1 MTTSA
6 ELLPQRDEGVR
17 QQGRDP
23 KRPVPKAKGVRQRR
37 APKPRGTASGEL
49 FPLEDKVVQRRQRRD
64 PKPHFK
70 QPRSGQLDVLLGSL
84 EEQLPAVHLAREVA
98 GIVAQFDTASLEA
111 TYSSLGRHGHHPKT
125 LLRVWVYGSLMGFH
139 HATKLARAQATD
151 IALRWLSDGH
161 GVSGRSLCRFRGANG
176 ELFQRAIDTT
186 LEMALLNKLIEPD
199 ELAVDSMRLRAHAAT
214 REVRTVVRSEKR
226 LDQLAKADV
235 TAMAPDVR
243 AAHDAKVTK
252 HREALELCAKRDR
265 ASVVLTNEMAAL
277 MKFPNGAAMPG
288 HRITVTATGVK
299 TRLIVSVLV
308 DDATN
313 DFGKLGGAVVDARAA
328 LQRAGL
334 PVDKRLGVVADAGY
348 AAEQDYLFAKQA
360 EAWADVLIAS
370 NSSTTDHAGEGA
382 GVGRKQKYF
391 GRERFTL
398 RVDDSV
404 LCPADRVMRGPFDD
418 HSGRTKWLGDGCPQ
432 CALRPQCTKGEA
444 RAFTASL
451 ERERIRAAMQDRLAT
466 PEGKA
471 RYGRRMAIVEPV
483 FADIEDVMGFRRA
496 SSRQRAAVIAEVL
509 LKVLAH
515 NLSRILQAARLT
527 AIPCLLTV
535 DGALVPLR
543 KPAQ

>member
-1 MTTSA
+1 MTATA
-6 ELLPQRDEGVR
+6 ALLPLKDEGVR
-17 QQGRDP
+17 PQQRRAP
-23 KRPVPKAKGVRQRR
+23 KRPAVKAKSVRPRR
-37 APKPRGTASGEL
+37 APKPRVTATGEL
-49 FPLEDKVVQRRQRRD
+49 FPLTDKVVRRRQRRD

-70 QPRSGQLDVLLGSL
+70 AGRSRQLDVLLGSL
-84 EEQLPAVHLAREVA
+84 EEQVPAGHLARQVA
-98 GIVAQFDTASLEA
+98 VLVEQFDTAAVEA
-111 TYSSLGRHGHHPKT
+111 TYSSLGRHAHHPKK
-125 LLRVWVYGSLMGFH
+125 LLGVWVYGSLIGIH
-139 HATKLARAQATD
+139 HSTKIARAMETD
-151 IALRWLSDGH
+151 VALRWLSDGH
-161 GVSGRSLCRFRGANG
+161 HVSARALRRFRGAHG
-176 ELFQRAIDTT
+176 ELFQHAIGTT
-186 LEMALLNKLIEPD
+186 VQMAILNKLLEAD

-226 LDQLAKADV
+226 LDELAKADV
-235 TAMAPDVR
+235 NAMSADVR

-252 HREALELCAKRDR
+252 HREALEVCAKRGR
-265 ASVVLTNEMAAL
+265 ASVVLTNELAAL

-288 HRITVTATGVK
+288 HRITVTAAGAK
-299 TRLIVSVLV
+299 ARLIVSVLV

-334 PVDKRLGVVADAGY
+334 PVDRHLGVVADAGY
-348 AAEQDYLFAKQA
+348 TAEQDYLFAKEA
-360 EAWADVLIAS
+360 AAWADVLIAS
-370 NSSTTDHAGEGA
+370 NSSTTDHAGE
-382 GVGRKQKYF
+382 GRKQKYF

-418 HSGRTKWLGDGCPQ
+418 HSGRTKWLGDGCTQ
-432 CALRPQCTKGEA
+432 CALRPQCTKGPT

-483 FADIEDVMGFRRA
+483 FADIEDVIGFRRA
-496 SSRQRAAVIAEVL
+496 STRHRAAVIAEVL

-515 NLSRILQAARLT
+515 NLSRLLHAARLSE
-527 AIPCLLTV
+527 ISCLLTV
-535 DGALVPLR
+535 DGALVPL
-543 KPAQ
+543 ATSAS